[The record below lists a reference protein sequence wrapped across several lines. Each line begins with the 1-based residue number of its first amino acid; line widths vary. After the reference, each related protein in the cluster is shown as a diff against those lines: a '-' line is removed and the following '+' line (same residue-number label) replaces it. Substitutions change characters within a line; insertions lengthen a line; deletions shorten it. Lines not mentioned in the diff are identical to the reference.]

1 MSIIEKLL
9 VSGSV
14 FFVDFDFKTKIFFVS
29 HLEMKKL
36 TIDYADKVIAANDIF
51 IFSMR
56 ETVRF
61 KAL

>member
-1 MSIIEKLL
+1 
-9 VSGSV
+9 
-14 FFVDFDFKTKIFFVS
+14 
-29 HLEMKKL
+29 MKKL